1 MKTALEQYLE
11 RRVVL
16 IPLRWDQVI
25 IFLIINNREVRVMC
39 PLILTYKTS
48 KNALSR
54 LRRRM
59 SPNPSCQTMVMMR
72 RSSSSLMR
80 KMKMIK
86 TSRMKTKK
94 IIFKMMMQMKNFNN
108 LIKFVYILPKCL
120 KMF

>member
-80 KMKMIK
+80 KMKMMK